1 MYKKGGK
8 ITEYPKQIK
17 DKETIINRISSRV
30 FFDRSPI
37 TRNAMA
43 RLWWLGKLTYDR
55 DSDTPFEITDFIFR
69 NQDFSISIFERSQSR
84 NLEFVKAIYKKLISM
99 ETEGI
104 PLTTTVV
111 RELSKYLNAVSG
123 SIMIDSSIDQIDEI
137 VNRYI
142 EHFYKIA

>member
-1 MYKKGGK
+1 
-8 ITEYPKQIK
+8 
-17 DKETIINRISSRV
+17 
-30 FFDRSPI
+30 
-37 TRNAMA
+37 
-43 RLWWLGKLTYDR
+43 
-55 DSDTPFEITDFIFR
+55 
-69 NQDFSISIFERSQSR
+69 
-84 NLEFVKAIYKKLISM
+84 M